1 MKKVAIVSA
10 QHWTN
15 WVDFIVNSESNT
27 IAFYQKNEIDGRK
40 KGYIVASEKDYPE
53 VLRIL
58 KSFQEENHKL
68 PLEEQYVELFEIIEH
83 EIH

>member
-1 MKKVAIVSA
+1 MKKIAIVSA
-10 QHWTN
+10 QNWVN
-15 WVDFIVNSESNT
+15 WVDFIVNDGTKS
-27 IAFYQKNEIDGRK
+27 IASYQKNETDGRK

-68 PLEEQYVELFEIIEH
+68 PIQEQYVELYKII
-83 EIH
+83 